1 MLQKVNFVKELE
13 HIMLL
18 VKDSQTKSVGDTIE
32 FKKEL
37 LKRTSQQQIARL
49 REALERNNP
58 EKTLQDYFEGRLGAN
73 YILGMIA
80 DADKKATEISQEIE
94 VYETLYLGIFGEE
107 YVFSAEHAKNEYI
120 NELYKNEPGYTGISE
135 AMASYR

>member
-18 VKDSQTKSVGDTIE
+18 VKDSQTKSVGNTIE

-49 REALERNNP
+49 HEALERNNP
-58 EKTLQDYFEGRLGAN
+58 EKTLQNYFEGKLSAN
-73 YILGMIA
+73 YILGILA

-94 VYETLYLGIFGEE
+94 VYSTLYLGIFGEE
-107 YVFSAEHAKNEYI
+107 YVFNVEHTKNEYI
-120 NELYKNEPGYTGISE
+120 TELYKK
-135 AMASYR
+135 